1 MKKTHALASSIV
13 LALVSNVAFAACVGT
28 KENPCEN
35 YQVHNIKENI
45 TRDITENVTVTFSQD
60 SKDSA
65 LRLKSVY
72 SNVVTS
78 GQINSGNVTATSK
91 NDLIITGK
99 NATVDN
105 TAIGN
110 NASLN
115 LNGLNTVLGSVSQ
128 RNSGQIHATTTVTR
142 PDVKGDLEISTTA
155 IGNNASIG
163 WDLTTDKVKGS
174 GERDG
179 DLMAFNGNVGRF
191 FGGVGQCN
199 TGNIVA
205 ETSYAQDPAN
215 NIKVSTTA
223 IGNNMSFGVK
233 TR

>member
-13 LALVSNVAFAACVGT
+13 LALVSNVAFAACGT
-28 KENPCEN
+28 KDNPCVD
-35 YQVHNIKENI
+35 YQVHDIKEKI

-91 NDLIITGK
+91 NDLITTTGK
-99 NATVDN
+99 ATVDN

-110 NASLN
+110 NASFN
-115 LNGLNTVLGSVSQ
+115 LVGLNTVLGAVSQ
-128 RNSGQIHATTTVTR
+128 RNSGQIHASTTVTR
-142 PDVKGDLEISTTA
+142 PKVDGDLEISTTA

-179 DLMAFNGNVGRF
+179 DLMAFNGNVGKF

-199 TGNIVA
+199 SGNI
-205 ETSYAQDPAN
+205 YATTNYTEDPAK
-215 NIKVSTTA
+215 NIQVSTTA